1 MPADEGVIIKHQG
14 GKNMKIV
21 SKVKGVFAGRPEW
34 STEPAERLSYYSY
47 FVGQNMIYTL
57 FNVCLTTYL
66 LFLGIDPIK
75 SATVM
80 LIVKIWDAVNDT
92 LFGVI
97 FDSVKFKSG
106 KKYLPWIRVSTMLIP
121 IATILTFVIP
131 EGSSQTVKLV
141 WFAVAYMLW
150 DTAYTLCDV
159 PIFGI
164 LTSMSQ
170 SIDERNTIQSY
181 KSIATYAGVGIT
193 STLSTVLISE
203 KVGMNYG
210 WITVIICAMAF
221 AFMLPASFKLKERF
235 SGETGETFT
244 IRKMFSYLF
253 KNKYLLIYY
262 LGLFFYSSLSIGNAF
277 TLYVSY
283 YLFNSALFSLVVGA
297 VGTVPQLIIALLLP
311 KLIRKYDKMKVN
323 RVCLLLYVILSVL
336 TWAIG
341 YGNVVV
347 YIIMFTIRSIPLA
360 VVALEMF
367 IFTPDCAEYGY
378 FKSGTEAK
386 GITFAVQTFMAKLTG
401 SISGSLG
408 MFLLGLQSVGWQMV
422 EVSSFQELEQSG
434 VTQTPH
440 ALNMLWL
447 IFMLIPAV
455 GGLLAY
461 IVWLFYDL
469 KDKDVQIMIECNT
482 GKISR
487 EEALERM
494 SKSYDI
500 RG

>member
-1 MPADEGVIIKHQG
+1 MGIVQKAKNLLATPEG
-14 GKNMKIV
+14 
-21 SKVKGVFAGRPEW
+21 W
-34 STEPAERLSYYSY
+34 TTEPGERISYYSY
-47 FVGQNMIYTL
+47 FAGQNMIYTL

-80 LIVKIWDAVNDT
+80 LIVKVWDAVNDT

-97 FDSVKFKSG
+97 FDSIKFKSG
-106 KKYLPWIRVSTMLIP
+106 KKYLPWIKVSTVLIP
-121 IATILTFVIP
+121 IATVLTFVIP
-131 EGSSQTVKLV
+131 AGSSQTVKLA
-141 WFAVAYMLW
+141 WFAIAYILW

-170 SIDERNTIQSY
+170 SVDERNSIQSI
-181 KSIATYAGVGIT
+181 KSIATYAGVGVT
-193 STLSTVLISE
+193 STLATVLVSE

-210 WITVIICAMAF
+210 IISAIICVMAF
-221 AFMLPASFKLKERF
+221 GLMSPASFKLKERF
-235 SGETGETFT
+235 KAEDEESFT
-244 IRKMFSYLF
+244 IRKMFAYLF

-262 LGLFFYSSLSIGNAF
+262 LGIFFYSALQIGNAF

-297 VGTVPQLIIALLLP
+297 VGTVPQLIVALLLP
-311 KLIRKYDKMKVN
+311 KIIRKYDKMKVN
-323 RVCLLLYVILSVL
+323 RVCLLLYVILSVITYL
-336 TWAIG
+336 AG
-341 YGNVVV
+341 YGNIAV
-347 YIIMFTIRSIPLA
+347 YIILFTIRSIPLA
-360 VVALEMF
+360 VVSLEMF
-367 IFTPDCAEYGY
+367 MFTPDCAEYGY

-401 SISGSLG
+401 SISSA
-408 MFLLGLQSVGWQMV
+408 LGLFILGLKSVGWQVV
-422 EVSSFQELEQSG
+422 EVGSFQELEQSG

-447 IFMLIPAV
+447 IFMLIPAI

-469 KDKDVQIMIECNT
+469 KDKDVQVMIDCNT
-482 GKISR
+482 GKITR
-487 EEALERM
+487 EEAMSRM
-494 SKSYDI
+494 SKKYDLE
-500 RG
+500 

>member
-1 MPADEGVIIKHQG
+1 ME
-14 GKNMKIV
+14 IV
-21 SKVKGVFAGRPEW
+21 SKVKSIFANREDW
-34 STEPAERLSYYSY
+34 STEPVERLSYYSY
-47 FVGQNMIYTL
+47 FAGQNMIYTL

-66 LFLGIDPIK
+66 LFLGINPIH
-75 SATVM
+75 SAAVM

-97 FDSVKFKSG
+97 FDSIKFKSG
-106 KKYLPWIRVSTMLIP
+106 KKYLPWIRVSTILIP
-121 IATILTFVIP
+121 LATILTFVIP
-131 EGSSQTVKLV
+131 SDSQEIVKLV
-141 WFAVAYMLW
+141 WFAIAYILW

-210 WITVIICAMAF
+210 MITLIICVMAF
-221 AFMLPASFKLKERF
+221 ALMLPASFKLKERYHAE
-235 SGETGETFT
+235 SEETFT
-244 IRKMFSYLF
+244 IRRMFSYLF

-262 LGLFFYSSLSIGNAF
+262 VGIFFYSSLNIGNAF

-283 YLFNSALFSLVVGA
+283 YLFHSALFSLVVGA
-297 VGTVPQLIIALLLP
+297 IGTVPQLLIALLLP
-311 KLIRKYDKMKVN
+311 KLIRRFDKMKVN
-323 RVCLLLYVILSVL
+323 QVCLLLYVILSVI
-336 TWAIG
+336 TWAVG

-347 YIIMFTIRSIPLA
+347 YIILFTVRSVPLA

-367 IFTPDCAEYGY
+367 MFTPDCAEYGR

-401 SISGSLG
+401 SISGA
-408 MFLLGLQSVGWQMV
+408 LGLFVLGLDSVGWQVV

-434 VTQTPH
+434 ITQTPH

-447 IFMLIPAV
+447 IFMLIPAI

-461 IVWLFYDL
+461 IVWSFYDL
-469 KDKDVQIMIECNT
+469 KDKDVQIMIDCNT

-487 EEALERM
+487 EQALSMM
-494 SKSYDI
+494 SKTYDI
-500 RG
+500 KK

>member
-1 MPADEGVIIKHQG
+1 MGIVQKAKKLLATPEG
-14 GKNMKIV
+14 
-21 SKVKGVFAGRPEW
+21 W
-34 STEPAERLSYYSY
+34 TTEPGERISYYSY
-47 FVGQNMIYTL
+47 FAGQNMIYTL

-80 LIVKIWDAVNDT
+80 LVVKVWDAVNDT

-97 FDSVKFKSG
+97 FDSIKFKSG
-106 KKYLPWIRVSTMLIP
+106 KKYLPWIKVSTVLIP
-121 IATILTFVIP
+121 IATVLTFIIP
-131 EGSSQTVKLV
+131 AGSSQTVKLA
-141 WFAVAYMLW
+141 WFAVAYILW

-170 SIDERNTIQSY
+170 SVDERNSIQSI
-181 KSIATYAGVGIT
+181 KSIATYAGVGVT
-193 STLSTVLISE
+193 STLATVLVSE

-210 WITVIICAMAF
+210 IISAIICVMAF
-221 AFMLPASFKLKERF
+221 GLMSPASFKLKERF
-235 SGETGETFT
+235 KAEDEESFT
-244 IRKMFSYLF
+244 IRKMFAYLF

-262 LGLFFYSSLSIGNAF
+262 LGIFFYSALQIGNAF

-297 VGTVPQLIIALLLP
+297 VGTVPQLIVALLLP
-311 KLIRKYDKMKVN
+311 KIIRKYDKMKVN
-323 RVCLLLYVILSVL
+323 RVCLLLYVILSVITYL
-336 TWAIG
+336 AG
-341 YGNVVV
+341 YGNIAV
-347 YIIMFTIRSIPLA
+347 YIILFTIRSIPLA
-360 VVALEMF
+360 VVSLEMF
-367 IFTPDCAEYGY
+367 MFTPDCAEYGY

-401 SISGSLG
+401 SISSA
-408 MFLLGLQSVGWQMV
+408 LGLFILGLKSVGWQVV
-422 EVSSFQELEQSG
+422 EVGSFQELEQSG

-447 IFMLIPAV
+447 IFMLIPAI

-469 KDKDVQIMIECNT
+469 KDKDVQVMIDCNT
-482 GKISR
+482 GKITR
-487 EEALERM
+487 EEAMSLM
-494 SKSYDI
+494 SKKYDLE
-500 RG
+500 

>member
-1 MPADEGVIIKHQG
+1 MGIVQKAKNLLVTPEG
-14 GKNMKIV
+14 
-21 SKVKGVFAGRPEW
+21 W
-34 STEPAERLSYYSY
+34 TTELGERISYYSY
-47 FVGQNMIYTL
+47 FAGQNMIYTL

-80 LIVKIWDAVNDT
+80 LIVKVWDAVNDT

-97 FDSVKFKSG
+97 FDSIKFKSG
-106 KKYLPWIRVSTMLIP
+106 KKYLPWIKVSTVLIP
-121 IATILTFVIP
+121 IATVLTFVIP
-131 EGSSQTVKLV
+131 AGSSQTVKLA
-141 WFAVAYMLW
+141 WFAIAYILW

-170 SIDERNTIQSY
+170 SVDERNSIQSI
-181 KSIATYAGVGIT
+181 KSIATYAGVGVT
-193 STLSTVLISE
+193 STLATVLVSE

-210 WITVIICAMAF
+210 IISAIICVMAF
-221 AFMLPASFKLKERF
+221 GLMSPASFKLKERF
-235 SGETGETFT
+235 KAEDEESFT
-244 IRKMFSYLF
+244 IRKMSAYLF

-262 LGLFFYSSLSIGNAF
+262 LGIFFYSALQIGNAF

-297 VGTVPQLIIALLLP
+297 VGTVPQLIVALLLP
-311 KLIRKYDKMKVN
+311 KIIRKYDKMKVN
-323 RVCLLLYVILSVL
+323 RVCLLLYVILSVITYL
-336 TWAIG
+336 AG
-341 YGNVVV
+341 YGNIAV
-347 YIIMFTIRSIPLA
+347 YIILFTIRSIPLA
-360 VVALEMF
+360 VVSLEMF
-367 IFTPDCAEYGY
+367 MFTPDCAEYGY

-401 SISGSLG
+401 SISSA
-408 MFLLGLQSVGWQMV
+408 LGLFILGLKSVGWQVV
-422 EVSSFQELEQSG
+422 EVGSFQELEQSG

-447 IFMLIPAV
+447 IFMLIPAI

-469 KDKDVQIMIECNT
+469 KDKDVQVMIDCNT
-482 GKISR
+482 GKITR
-487 EEALERM
+487 EEAMSLM
-494 SKSYDI
+494 SKKYDLE
-500 RG
+500 

>member
-1 MPADEGVIIKHQG
+1 MELI
-14 GKNMKIV
+14 
-21 SKVKGVFAGRPEW
+21 SKVKSAFATKEGW
-34 STEPAERLSYYSY
+34 STEPGERFSYYTY
-47 FVGQNMIYTL
+47 FAGQNMIYTL

-75 SATVM
+75 SGAVM
-80 LIVKIWDAVNDT
+80 LVVKVWDAVNDT
-92 LFGVI
+92 MFGMI
-97 FDSVKFKSG
+97 FDTIKFKSG
-106 KKYLPWIRVSTMLIP
+106 KKYLPWIRVSTILIP

-131 EGSSQTVKLV
+131 SSSTQTVKLC
-141 WFAVAYMLW
+141 WFAIAYILW

-170 SIDERNTIQSY
+170 SIDERNSIQSY
-181 KSIATYAGVGIT
+181 KSIATYAGVGVT
-193 STLSTVLISE
+193 STLTTVLISE
-203 KVGMNYG
+203 KVGLNYG
-210 WITVIICAMAF
+210 WITVIICLMAF
-221 AFMLPASFKLKERF
+221 ALMMPASFKLKERF
-235 SGETGETFT
+235 HAEAEETFT
-244 IRKMFSYLF
+244 IRLMLSYLF

-262 LGLFFYSSLSIGNAF
+262 VGIFFYSALNIGNAF

-283 YLFNSALFSLVVGA
+283 YLFNSALFSILVGA
-297 VGTVPQLIIALLLP
+297 IGTVPQLVIALWLP

-323 RVCLLLYVILSVL
+323 RVCLLAYVVLSII
-336 TWAIG
+336 TWAVG

-347 YIIMFTIRSIPLA
+347 YIILFTIRSVPLA

-367 IFTPDCAEYGY
+367 MFTPDCAEYGR

-401 SISGSLG
+401 SISGA
-408 MFLLGLQSVGWQMV
+408 LGLFVLGLKSVGWKVV
-422 EVSSFQELEQSG
+422 EVGSFQELQESG

-447 IFMLIPAV
+447 IFMLIPAI

-469 KDKDVQIMIECNT
+469 KDKDVQVMIDCNT
-482 GKISR
+482 GKITR
-487 EEALERM
+487 DEAM
-494 SKSYDI
+494 SMLSKKYDI
-500 RG
+500 KE

>member
-1 MPADEGVIIKHQG
+1 MELI
-14 GKNMKIV
+14 

-34 STEPAERLSYYSY
+34 STEPGERFSYYSY
-47 FVGQNMIYTL
+47 FAGQNMIYTL

-80 LIVKIWDAVNDT
+80 LIVKVWDAVNDT

-131 EGSSQTVKLV
+131 SGSSQTVKLV
-141 WFAVAYMLW
+141 WFAIAYMLW

-210 WITVIICAMAF
+210 MIAVIICVMAF

-235 SGETGETFT
+235 RAESEETFT
-244 IRKMFSYLF
+244 IRRMFSYLF

-283 YLFNSALFSLVVGA
+283 YLFHSALFSLVVGA
-297 VGTVPQLIIALLLP
+297 VGTVPQLLIALLLP

-323 RVCLLLYVILSVL
+323 RVCLLLYVILSVI
-336 TWAIG
+336 TWAVG

-347 YIIMFTIRSIPLA
+347 YIIMFTIRSVPLA

-408 MFLLGLQSVGWQMV
+408 MFLLGLQSVGWKMV

-434 VTQTPH
+434 ITQTPH

-447 IFMLIPAV
+447 IFMLIPAI

-487 EEALERM
+487 EEAL
-494 SKSYDI
+494 SKISKKYDI
-500 RG
+500 KE

>member
-1 MPADEGVIIKHQG
+1 MGIVQKAKNLLATPEG
-14 GKNMKIV
+14 
-21 SKVKGVFAGRPEW
+21 W
-34 STEPAERLSYYSY
+34 TTEPGERISYYSY
-47 FVGQNMIYTL
+47 FAGQNMIYTL

-80 LIVKIWDAVNDT
+80 LIVKVWDAVNDT

-97 FDSVKFKSG
+97 FDSIKFKSG
-106 KKYLPWIRVSTMLIP
+106 KKYLPWIKVSTVLIP
-121 IATILTFVIP
+121 IATVLTFIIP
-131 EGSSQTVKLV
+131 AGSSQTVKLA
-141 WFAVAYMLW
+141 WFAIAYILW

-170 SIDERNTIQSY
+170 SVDERNSIQSI
-181 KSIATYAGVGIT
+181 KSIATYAGVGVT
-193 STLSTVLISE
+193 STLATVLVSE

-210 WITVIICAMAF
+210 IISAIICVMAF
-221 AFMLPASFKLKERF
+221 GLMSPASFKLKERF
-235 SGETGETFT
+235 KAEDEESFT

-262 LGLFFYSSLSIGNAF
+262 LGIFFYSALQIGNAF

-297 VGTVPQLIIALLLP
+297 VGTVPQLIVALLLP
-311 KLIRKYDKMKVN
+311 KIIRKYDKMKVN
-323 RVCLLLYVILSVL
+323 RVCLLLYVILSVI
-336 TWAIG
+336 TWVVG
-341 YGNVVV
+341 YGNIAV
-347 YIIMFTIRSIPLA
+347 YIILFTIRSIPLA
-360 VVALEMF
+360 IVSLEMF
-367 IFTPDCAEYGY
+367 MFTPDCAEYGY

-401 SISGSLG
+401 SISSA
-408 MFLLGLQSVGWQMV
+408 LGLFILGLKSVGWKVV
-422 EVSSFQELEQSG
+422 EVGSFQELEQSG

-447 IFMLIPAV
+447 IFMLIPAI

-469 KDKDVQIMIECNT
+469 KDKDVQVMIDCNT
-482 GKISR
+482 GKITR
-487 EEALERM
+487 DEAMNKL
-494 SKSYDI
+494 SKKYDLK
-500 RG
+500 

>member
-1 MPADEGVIIKHQG
+1 MEVPSKI
-14 GKNMKIV
+14 KNMLATPQ
-21 SKVKGVFAGRPEW
+21 GW
-34 STEPAERLSYYSY
+34 STEPSERFSYYSY
-47 FVGQNMIYTL
+47 FAGQNMIYTL

-66 LFLGIDPIK
+66 LFLGIDPMK

-97 FDSVKFKSG
+97 FDTIKFKSG

-131 EGSSQTVKLV
+131 SGSPQTVKLV

-170 SIDERNTIQSY
+170 SIDERNSIQSY

-210 WITVIICAMAF
+210 MITTIICVMAF

-235 SGETGETFT
+235 HAEAEETFT
-244 IRKMFSYLF
+244 IRRMFSYLF

-262 LGLFFYSSLSIGNAF
+262 LGLFFYSALNIGNAF

-297 VGTVPQLIIALLLP
+297 VGTVPQLLIALLLP
-311 KLIRKYDKMKVN
+311 KIIRKYDKMKVN
-323 RVCLLLYVILSVL
+323 RICLLLYVILSAL

-341 YGNVVV
+341 YGNVAV

-367 IFTPDCAEYGY
+367 IFTPDCAEYGR

-408 MFLLGLQSVGWQMV
+408 MFLLGLKSVGWKMV
-422 EVSSFQELEQSG
+422 EVGSFQELEHSG

-447 IFMLIPAV
+447 IFMLIPAI

-482 GKISR
+482 GKITR
-487 EEALERM
+487 EEALSRM
-494 SKSYDI
+494 SKRYDI
-500 RG
+500 KD

>member
-1 MPADEGVIIKHQG
+1 MELI
-14 GKNMKIV
+14 
-21 SKVKGVFAGRPEW
+21 SKVKNVFAGRPEW
-34 STEPAERLSYYSY
+34 STEPAERVSYYSY
-47 FVGQNMIYTL
+47 FAGQNMIYTL

-80 LIVKIWDAVNDT
+80 LIVKVWDAVNDT

-97 FDSVKFKSG
+97 FDSIKFKSG
-106 KKYLPWIRVSTMLIP
+106 KKYLPWIRLSTMLIP

-131 EGSSQTVKLV
+131 PESSEAVKLV
-141 WFAVAYMLW
+141 WFAIAYMLW

-170 SIDERNTIQSY
+170 SIDERNTVQSY
-181 KSIATYAGVGIT
+181 KSIATYAGVGVT
-193 STLSTVLISE
+193 STLTTVLISE
-203 KVGMNYG
+203 KVGMNYSV
-210 WITVIICAMAF
+210 ITVIICIMAF
-221 AFMLPASFKLKERF
+221 ALMLPASFKLKERYHAE
-235 SGETGETFT
+235 SEETFT
-244 IRKMFSYLF
+244 IRRMFSYLF

-262 LGLFFYSSLSIGNAF
+262 LGIFFYSSLSIGNAF
-277 TLYVSY
+277 NLYVSY
-283 YLFNSALFSLVVGA
+283 YLFHSALFSIVVGA
-297 VGTVPQLIIALLLP
+297 IGTVPQLLIALLLP

-323 RVCLLLYVILSVL
+323 RVCLLLYVVLSFI
-336 TWAIG
+336 TWLLG

-347 YIIMFTIRSIPLA
+347 YIIMFTVRSIPLA
-360 VVALEMF
+360 VVSLEMF
-367 IFTPDCAEYGY
+367 MFTPDCAEYGR

-386 GITFAVQTFMAKLTG
+386 GITFAMQTFMAKLTG

-408 MFLLGLQSVGWQMV
+408 LFILGLESVGWKLV
-422 EVSSFQELEQSG
+422 EVGSFQELEQSG

-447 IFMLIPAV
+447 IFMLIPAI

-469 KDKDVQIMIECNT
+469 KDKDVQIMIDCNT
-482 GKISR
+482 GKITR
-487 EEALERM
+487 DQAFILM
-494 SKSYDI
+494 SKKYDI
-500 RG
+500 EK

>member
-1 MPADEGVIIKHQG
+1 
-14 GKNMKIV
+14 MKLITKAK
-21 SKVKGVFAGRPEW
+21 SVFAGRPEW
-34 STEPAERLSYYSY
+34 TTEPGERVSYYSY
-47 FVGQNMIYTL
+47 FAGQNMIYTL

-66 LFLGIDPIK
+66 LFLGIDPMK

-80 LIVKIWDAVNDT
+80 LIVKVWDAVNDT

-121 IATILTFVIP
+121 IATILNFVIP

-170 SIDERNTIQSY
+170 SVDERNSIQSY

-193 STLSTVLISE
+193 STLTTVLVSE
-203 KVGMNYG
+203 KVGMNYSV
-210 WITVIICAMAF
+210 ITVIICAMAF
-221 AFMLPASFKLKERF
+221 ALMLPASFKLKERF
-235 SGETGETFT
+235 CAEGEETFT
-244 IRKMFSYLF
+244 VRRMLSYLF

-262 LGLFFYSSLSIGNAF
+262 LGIFFYSSLSIGNAF

-283 YLFNSALFSLVVGA
+283 YLFHSALFSLVVGA

-311 KLIRKYDKMKVN
+311 KLIRRFDKMKVN
-323 RVCLLLYVILSVL
+323 RVCLLLYVILSVV
-336 TWAIG
+336 TWMIG
-341 YGNVVV
+341 YGNVAV
-347 YIIMFTIRSIPLA
+347 YIVMFTIRSIPLA

-367 IFTPDCAEYGY
+367 MFTPDCAEYGL

-386 GITFAVQTFMAKLTG
+386 GITFAMQTFMAKLTG

-408 MFLLGLQSVGWQMV
+408 LFILGLESVGWKLV
-422 EVSSFQELEQSG
+422 EVGSFQELEQSG

-487 EEALERM
+487 EQALSMM
-494 SKSYDI
+494 SKKYDI
-500 RG
+500 KE

>member
-1 MPADEGVIIKHQG
+1 
-14 GKNMKIV
+14 MKIA
-21 SKVKGVFAGRPEW
+21 SKVKNVFASKDGW
-34 STEPAERLSYYSY
+34 STEPVERVSYYSY
-47 FVGQNMIYTL
+47 FAGQNMIYTL

-75 SATVM
+75 SATIM

-106 KKYLPWIRVSTMLIP
+106 KKYLPWIRISTVLIP
-121 IATILTFVIP
+121 LTTILTFVIP
-131 EGSSQTVKLV
+131 SDSSQTVKLG
-141 WFAVAYMLW
+141 WFAIAYILW

-193 STLSTVLISE
+193 STLTTVLISE
-203 KVGMNYG
+203 KVGMNYSI
-210 WITVIICAMAF
+210 ITLIICAIAF
-221 AFMLPASFKLKERF
+221 VLMSPASFKLKERYHAE
-235 SGETGETFT
+235 SEETFT
-244 IRKMFSYLF
+244 IRRMFSYLF

-262 LGLFFYSSLSIGNAF
+262 MGIFFYSALNIGNAF

-297 VGTVPQLIIALLLP
+297 IGTIPQLIVALLLP
-311 KLIRKYDKMKVN
+311 KIIRKYDKMKVN
-323 RVCLLLYVILSVL
+323 QICLLLYVILSFI
-336 TWAIG
+336 TWLIG

-347 YIIMFTIRSIPLA
+347 YIILFTIRSIPLA
-360 VVALEMF
+360 VVSLEMCM
-367 IFTPDCAEYGY
+367 FTPDCAEYGR
-378 FKSGTEAK
+378 FKTGTEAK
-386 GITFAVQTFMAKLTG
+386 GITFAVQTFMAKLTS
-401 SISGSLG
+401 SISSA
-408 MFLLGLQSVGWQMV
+408 LGLFILGLDSVGWKVV
-422 EVSSFQELEQSG
+422 EVGSFQELEQSG

-447 IFMLIPAV
+447 IFMLIPAI
-455 GGLLAY
+455 GGLLAF
-461 IVWLFYDL
+461 ITWLFYDL
-469 KDKDVQIMIECNT
+469 KDKDVQVMIDCNT
-482 GKISR
+482 GKITR
-487 EEALERM
+487 EEALSMM
-494 SKSYDI
+494 SKKYDI
-500 RG
+500 KE

>member
-1 MPADEGVIIKHQG
+1 MELI
-14 GKNMKIV
+14 
-21 SKVKGVFAGRPEW
+21 SKVKSVLGGRPEW
-34 STEPAERLSYYSY
+34 STEPGERLSYYSY
-47 FVGQNMIYTL
+47 FAGQNMIYTL

-80 LIVKIWDAVNDT
+80 LIVKVWDAVNDT

-131 EGSSQTVKLV
+131 SGSSQTVNLV

-170 SIDERNTIQSY
+170 SIDERNSIQSY

-210 WITVIICAMAF
+210 TITVVICILAF

-235 SGETGETFT
+235 RTEAEETFT
-244 IRKMFSYLF
+244 IRRMFSYLF

-283 YLFNSALFSLVVGA
+283 YLFHSALFSLVVGA
-297 VGTVPQLIIALLLP
+297 VGTVPQFIIALLLP

-323 RVCLLLYVILSVL
+323 RVCLLLYVILSFI
-336 TWAIG
+336 TWAVG

-408 MFLLGLQSVGWQMV
+408 MFLLGLQSVGWKMV

-487 EEALERM
+487 EEALSKM
-494 SKSYDI
+494 SKKYDI
-500 RG
+500 KE

>member
-1 MPADEGVIIKHQG
+1 MGIVQKAKNLLATPEG
-14 GKNMKIV
+14 
-21 SKVKGVFAGRPEW
+21 W
-34 STEPAERLSYYSY
+34 TTEPGERISYYSY
-47 FVGQNMIYTL
+47 FAGQNMIYTL

-80 LIVKIWDAVNDT
+80 LIVKVWDAVNDT

-97 FDSVKFKSG
+97 FDSIKFKSG
-106 KKYLPWIRVSTMLIP
+106 KKYLPWIKVSTVLIP
-121 IATILTFVIP
+121 IATVLTFIIP
-131 EGSSQTVKLV
+131 AGSSQTVKLA
-141 WFAVAYMLW
+141 WFAIAYILW

-170 SIDERNTIQSY
+170 SVDERNSIQSI
-181 KSIATYAGVGIT
+181 KSIATYAGVGVT
-193 STLSTVLISE
+193 STLATVLVSE

-210 WITVIICAMAF
+210 IISAIICVMAF
-221 AFMLPASFKLKERF
+221 GLMSPASFKLKERF
-235 SGETGETFT
+235 KAEDEESFT
-244 IRKMFSYLF
+244 IRKMFAYLF

-262 LGLFFYSSLSIGNAF
+262 LGIFFYSALQIGNAF

-297 VGTVPQLIIALLLP
+297 VGTVPQLIVALLLP
-311 KLIRKYDKMKVN
+311 KIIRKYDKMKVN
-323 RVCLLLYVILSVL
+323 RVCLLLYVILSVVTYL
-336 TWAIG
+336 AG
-341 YGNVVV
+341 YGNIAV
-347 YIIMFTIRSIPLA
+347 YIILFTIRSIPLA
-360 VVALEMF
+360 VVSLEMF
-367 IFTPDCAEYGY
+367 MFTPDCAEYGY

-401 SISGSLG
+401 SISSA
-408 MFLLGLQSVGWQMV
+408 LGLFILGLKSVGWQVV
-422 EVSSFQELEQSG
+422 EVGSFQELEQSG

-447 IFMLIPAV
+447 IFMLIPAI

-469 KDKDVQIMIECNT
+469 KDKDVQVMIDCNT
-482 GKISR
+482 GKITR
-487 EEALERM
+487 EEAM
-494 SKSYDI
+494 SRLTKKYDLK
-500 RG
+500 

>member
-1 MPADEGVIIKHQG
+1 ME
-14 GKNMKIV
+14 IV
-21 SKVKGVFAGRPEW
+21 SKVKNLFANKEGW
-34 STEPAERLSYYSY
+34 TTEPTERVSYYSY
-47 FVGQNMIYTL
+47 FAGQNMIYTL

-66 LFLGIDPIK
+66 LFLGIDPLK

-80 LIVKIWDAVNDT
+80 LVVKVWDAVNDT

-97 FDSVKFKSG
+97 FDSIKFKSG
-106 KKYLPWIRVSTMLIP
+106 KKYLPWIRVSTVLIP
-121 IATILTFVIP
+121 LATILTFIIP
-131 EGSSQTVKLV
+131 SGSSEAVKLA
-141 WFAVAYMLW
+141 WFAIAYILW

-164 LTSMSQ
+164 LTAMSQ
-170 SIDERNTIQSY
+170 SIDERNTVQSL

-210 WITVIICAMAF
+210 MISVIICIMAF
-221 AFMLPASFKLKERF
+221 TLMLPASFKLKERF
-235 SGETGETFT
+235 RAEEEENFT
-244 IRKMFSYLF
+244 IRRMFSYLF

-262 LGLFFYSSLSIGNAF
+262 LGIFFYSSLSIGNAF

-283 YLFNSALFSLVVGA
+283 YLFNSAMFSILVGA
-297 VGTVPQLIIALLLP
+297 IGTVPQLLISLLLP

-323 RVCLLLYVILSVL
+323 QVCLLLYVILSVI
-336 TWAIG
+336 TWLIG

-367 IFTPDCAEYGY
+367 MFTPDCAEYGR
-378 FKSGTEAK
+378 FKSGTDAK

-401 SISGSLG
+401 SISGA
-408 MFLLGLQSVGWQMV
+408 LGLFILGLKSVGWQVV
-422 EVSSFQELEQSG
+422 EVASFQELEQSG

-447 IFMLIPAV
+447 IFMLIPAI
-455 GGLLAY
+455 GGLLAF
-461 IVWLFYDL
+461 IVWSFYDL
-469 KDKDVQIMIECNT
+469 RDKDVQVMIDCNT
-482 GKISR
+482 GKITR
-487 EEALERM
+487 EEAM
-494 SKSYDI
+494 SKLSRKYDI
-500 RG
+500 EA

>member
-1 MPADEGVIIKHQG
+1 MG
-14 GKNMKIV
+14 IV
-21 SKVKGVFAGRPEW
+21 SKVKGIFAGRPEW

-47 FVGQNMIYTL
+47 FAGQNMIYTL

-66 LFLGIDPIK
+66 LFLGIAPIK
-75 SATVM
+75 SASIM
-80 LIVKIWDAVNDT
+80 LIVKVWDAVNDT

-97 FDSVKFKSG
+97 FDSIKFKSG
-106 KKYLPWIRVSTMLIP
+106 KKYLPWIRVSTVLIP
-121 IATILTFVIP
+121 LATVLTFIIP
-131 EGSSQTVKLV
+131 SDSSERMKLI
-141 WFAVAYMLW
+141 WFAVAYILW

-210 WITVIICAMAF
+210 MISAIICVIAF
-221 AFMLPASFKLKERF
+221 GLMSPASFKLKERYHA
-235 SGETGETFT
+235 EAEETFT
-244 IRKMFSYLF
+244 IRRMFSYLL

-262 LGLFFYSSLSIGNAF
+262 VGIFFYSSLQIGNAF

-297 VGTVPQLIIALLLP
+297 VGTVPQLLIALWLP

-323 RVCLLLYVILSVL
+323 QVCLLLYVILSVI

-360 VVALEMF
+360 VISLEMF
-367 IFTPDCAEYGY
+367 MFTPDCAEYGR

-401 SISGSLG
+401 SISGA
-408 MFLLGLQSVGWQMV
+408 LGLFILGLKSVGWKVV
-422 EVSSFQELEQSG
+422 EVGSFQELEQSG
-434 VTQTPH
+434 ITQTPH

-447 IFMLIPAV
+447 IFMLIPAI
-455 GGLLAY
+455 GGLLAF
-461 IVWLFYDL
+461 ITWCFYDL
-469 KDKDVQIMIECNT
+469 KDKDVQIMIDCNT
-482 GKISR
+482 GKITR
-487 EEALERM
+487 DEALSMM
-494 SKSYDI
+494 SKTYDI
-500 RG
+500 KE

>member
-1 MPADEGVIIKHQG
+1 
-14 GKNMKIV
+14 MKII
-21 SKVKGVFAGRPEW
+21 SKVKGVFANGEGW
-34 STEPAERLSYYSY
+34 STEPVERLSYYSY
-47 FVGQNMIYTL
+47 FAGQNMIYTL

-80 LIVKIWDAVNDT
+80 LIVKVWDAVNDT

-97 FDSVKFKSG
+97 FDYIKFKSG
-106 KKYLPWIRVSTMLIP
+106 KKYLPWIRISTILIP
-121 IATILTFVIP
+121 IATVLTFVIP
-131 EGSSQTVKLV
+131 SDSSQTVKLG
-141 WFAVAYMLW
+141 WFAIAYILW

-170 SIDERNTIQSY
+170 NIDERNTIQSI

-203 KVGMNYG
+203 KVGVNYG
-210 WITVIICAMAF
+210 TISAIICVIAF
-221 AFMLPASFKLKERF
+221 GLMSPASFKLKERHK
-235 SGETGETFT
+235 GDTEETFT

-262 LGLFFYSSLSIGNAF
+262 LGIFFYSSLQIGNAF

-297 VGTVPQLIIALLLP
+297 VGTVPQLLIALLLP

-323 RVCLLLYVILSVL
+323 RICLLLYVILSVI

-347 YIIMFTIRSIPLA
+347 YIILFTIRSIPLS

-367 IFTPDCAEYGY
+367 MFTPDCAEYGR

-401 SISGSLG
+401 SVSSA
-408 MFLLGLQSVGWQMV
+408 LGLFILGLESVGWKVV
-422 EVSSFQELEQSG
+422 EVGSFQELEQSG

-447 IFMLIPAV
+447 IFMLIPAI

-461 IVWLFYDL
+461 ITWLFYDL
-469 KDKDVQIMIECNT
+469 KDKDVQVMIDCNT
-482 GKISR
+482 GKITR
-487 EEALERM
+487 EEAFGMM
-494 SKSYDI
+494 SKQYDI
-500 RG
+500 KK

>member
-1 MPADEGVIIKHQG
+1 MEII
-14 GKNMKIV
+14 
-21 SKVKGVFAGRPEW
+21 SKVKGVLAGRPEW

-47 FVGQNMIYTL
+47 FAGQNMIYTL

-80 LIVKIWDAVNDT
+80 LIVKVWDAVNDT

-97 FDSVKFKSG
+97 FDSIKFKSG

-131 EGSSQTVKLV
+131 SGSPQTVKLV

-210 WITVIICAMAF
+210 MITVIICIMAF
-221 AFMLPASFKLKERF
+221 AFMLPASFKLKERYRAE
-235 SGETGETFT
+235 SEETFT
-244 IRKMFSYLF
+244 VRRMFSYLF

-297 VGTVPQLIIALLLP
+297 VGTVPQLLIALLLP

-323 RVCLLLYVILSVL
+323 RVCLLLYVILSVI

-341 YGNVVV
+341 YGNVAV

-408 MFLLGLQSVGWQMV
+408 MFLLGLQSVGWKMV
-422 EVSSFQELEQSG
+422 EVGSFQELEQSG

-455 GGLLAY
+455 GGFLAY

-487 EEALERM
+487 EEAFAKM
-494 SKSYDI
+494 SKKYDI
-500 RG
+500 EK